1 MENRLEQ
8 GHKKHAQVRMHRKG
22 EKGTK
27 MNWERRFQHWI
38 LDRGYDYYLR
48 EAVKNMKVTE
58 DCITADVMGTESYEV
73 EIFLE
78 DGEVAEMYCSC
89 PYAEEGKNCKHMA
102 AVLYEWSEEEK
113 QGTASDM
120 QDQEWENFDRR
131 EEIRAWI
138 QETDPEIVTEFLTN
152 LLAEDEQLWL
162 QFRTLSGEEN
172 LEQDLQPYAQQ
183 IDEIAWRYL
192 GRDGFISYYD
202 ARGFISELDD
212 ILSNDVRA
220 MVDQQDYGNAFQV
233 LNYILGTLG
242 TVDMDDSDGG
252 TGYLADKIYEYWQEI
267 LSCVSHEEKAQ
278 MFDWLA
284 SHLTGSIL
292 DYLEEYIE
300 RILLNAFPEDEYRQ
314 RKLGLIEKEIQEA
327 VRQTDPWTKDYEL
340 EKWVPTYLAMLEE
353 MGEEEKIDAV
363 FRQYWEY
370 SPVRRYYINQC
381 MEKKEYDQALEA
393 LDDSIQRDQTFLGL
407 ISDYEQKKKE
417 IYRLQGSKEKYLRQL
432 WKLELQVLPADLE
445 IYRELKKQYSKEEWL
460 QKREELFEK
469 LPARAHADQ
478 LYQEEKMYDRLLDYV
493 MESIGIFG
501 LQQYGDVLQEHY
513 PKEILEKYKMELE
526 TMVIH
531 SGDRKKYQYLV
542 SILRSMKGI
551 KGGAQVVDQIV
562 EEWRRRYRNRPAM
575 MDELSRL

>member
-252 TGYLADKIYEYWQEI
+252 TGYLADEIYEYWQEI

-314 RKLGLIEKEIQEA
+314 RKLGLIEKEMQEA

-363 FRQYWEY
+363 YRQYWEY

-417 IYRLQGSKEKYLRQL
+417 IYRLQGNKEKYLRQL

-445 IYRELKKQYSKEEWL
+445 IYRELKEQYSKEEWL

-551 KGGAQVVDQIV
+551 KGGAQVVDQII